1 VPYGPYPTPN
11 LGPVLS
17 PYPHLQVPGSKN
29 KELPP
34 PGLSPQVEPAPT
46 LVPSPS

>member
-1 VPYGPYPTPN
+1 
-11 LGPVLS
+11 VLS
-17 PYPHLQVPGSKN
+17 LYPHLQVPGSK
-29 KELPP
+29 KQRTP